1 MDLFFWLTGIVLA
14 SYLVNEIQSLVAPLS
29 LIPRISHSSFLSP
42 LVCISRKKRGNSY
55 VLIRNLSATLDPTA
69 RVRVLSRT
77 LRGEYSRSR
86 TFQFSSVIV
95 QPGHLCAAKMTAW
108 MKRTTHL
115 FSFY

>member
-42 LVCISRKKRGNSY
+42 LCISRKKRGNSY

-77 LRGEYSRSR
+77 LRG
-86 TFQFSSVIV
+86 
-95 QPGHLCAAKMTAW
+95 K
-108 MKRTTHL
+108 
-115 FSFY
+115 